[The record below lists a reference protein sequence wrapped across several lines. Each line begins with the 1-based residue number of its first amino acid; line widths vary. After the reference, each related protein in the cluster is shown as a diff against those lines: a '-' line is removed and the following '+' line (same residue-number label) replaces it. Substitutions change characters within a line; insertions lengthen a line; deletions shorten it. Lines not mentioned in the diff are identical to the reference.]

1 MARVENVGGI
11 YTSLGYN
18 YDDPNGNIQE
28 LSANTQAHLNSA
40 PAFIETWQAND
51 IATGN
56 TGGYTYNP
64 VSGYANTINLHAN
77 NIHSVIS
84 TANGISG
91 STSEITNL
99 FSSIANV
106 CNDITGYSYNS
117 GTEFSPVIVTVEG
130 EVSKFNKHTDRLAG
144 TRNYTDDVRNDPTT
158 AQTKPYHDTA
168 IAYGK
173 QVMYITNQTDGIT
186 NTSPILGCFT
196 SLMCG
201 PQMSDLVNTISTY
214 AETINASIE
223 YTSTLDGMGNTFT
236 TAASNLSLSVVTTM
250 YNEVSNS
257 KSIMVTRRTHDET
270 FYANQRGFVEKFSQ
284 VKKFSSMGESET
296 YLAKNL
302 IGTDKLLERIG

>member
-11 YTSLGYN
+11 YTSLGYD
-18 YDDPNGNIQE
+18 YDDPNGHIQE

-56 TGGYTYNP
+56 TGGYTRNP
-64 VSGYANTINLHAN
+64 VSAYANTINTHAN
-77 NIHSVIS
+77 NIHTVI
-84 TANGISG
+84 TANSLSG
-91 STSEITNL
+91 STGTITNL
-99 FSSIANV
+99 FASMANV
-106 CNDITGYSYNS
+106 CNDITGYTYNS
-117 GTEFSPVIVTVEG
+117 GDEMSPVYVTVEG
-130 EVSKFNKHTDRLAG
+130 EVSKFNKHTDRLSG
-144 TRNYTDDVRNDPTT
+144 TRNYTDDVRSDPTT

-201 PQMSDLVNTISTY
+201 PQMSDLINTISTY
-214 AETINASIE
+214 ASTINTSI
-223 YTSTLDGMGNTFT
+223 TVTTTLDGNGNTIYT
-236 TAASNLSLSVVTTM
+236 HTSDLSLSVVTEM
-250 YNEVSNS
+250 YNQVSNT
-257 KSIMVTRRTHDET
+257 KGIMVTRRTHDET
-270 FYANQRGFVEKFSQ
+270 FYTNQRGFVEKFAQ
-284 VKKFSSMGESET
+284 VKKYSSMGESEN